1 MMDLTRYG
9 SQECSQYDGDGEG
22 DGESDSEDDSRGGC
36 GDHAQILLFD
46 APCLPS
52 SARPALPP
60 ALPPVAPSP
69 KRERESA
76 GSKERERETC

>member
-36 GDHAQILLFD
+36 GDHAQILLYLLP
-46 APCLPS
+46 ACQVLRGLLCLPLCLLS
-52 SARPALPP
+52 RLLLLLLLRLVLA
-60 ALPPVAPSP
+60 
-69 KRERESA
+69 EREA
-76 GSKERERETC
+76 RR